1 MVKKILHFSL
11 FLAMIC
17 AVCIFGVSMVYSLTF
32 EAIEAKEMAKKQAA
46 LDIILRGLEVKP
58 QPDTFVYPTGD
69 GKEQYTIYLGAD
81 PKTQRTKGWG
91 LQVGEQGYSS
101 VVQTMVGID
110 EDYKVIAIEI
120 VFQQETPGLGAEC
133 VSTGPKKI
141 SELWQSEKQIVA
153 KRPWFQ
159 EQFANRP
166 ADKLVVKTD
175 IKIISGATITS
186 AAVVR
191 SVQKAIAIVKSYRQ
205 KKSTAK

>member
-17 AVCIFGVSMVYSLTF
+17 AVSIFGVSLVYSLTF

-46 LDIILRGLEVKP
+46 LDIILRGLEVKA
-58 QPDTFVYPTGD
+58 QPEIFVYEG
-69 GKEQYTIYLGAD
+69 GESKEQCAIYLGCD
-81 PKTQRTKGWG
+81 PKTKKTIGWG

-133 VSTGPKKI
+133 VSTGPKKNLRSVGRRRGQNRGQASMVSKAI
-141 SELWQSEKQIVA
+141 C
-153 KRPWFQ
+153 
-159 EQFANRP
+159 RP
-166 ADKLVVKTD
+166 A
-175 IKIISGATITS
+175 
-186 AAVVR
+186 R
-191 SVQKAIAIVKSYRQ
+191 R
-205 KKSTAK
+205 